1 MKKSFRKELFFKLQ
15 KEKKHFG
22 KEAAITL
29 IALVITIIILLI
41 LAGVTIATLTGD
53 NGIITKAS
61 QASEE
66 TKRTNAEEQVDI
78 AEVGSIGTDGKINI
92 DELNSNL
99 KQIEG
104 ITYKGK
110 VLSDINRIG
119 TLPAIVTIDGYEIVV
134 GSVPIPKGFYHVEGT
149 TVEEGFVI
157 SNVEGDDLNNS
168 KNGNQYVW
176 IPVDGILGEDGSIEE
191 VQNKEKVLLGR
202 YNFSNGGV
210 PMTYTGDCVEET
222 QEEHLSSGY
231 TNTVAKDIEDF
242 INSVKKNG
250 GYYIA
255 RFEASEG
262 ESSKAESKY
271 GKTIVSNI
279 TQNNAVIACQDLYDG
294 VNSDLMN
301 SYAWDTAIVF
311 IQKYGLE
318 NYSRQTTLNSKLQ
331 KSGES
336 GDIQCNI
343 YDMSSNCYEW
353 TTETYTKDTA
363 TPCTDRGGG
372 YDASIFYTSVRV
384 YTVMNAYSN
393 NSFRSILYF

>member
-1 MKKSFRKELFFKLQ
+1 MKESCRKEAFLKFQ
-15 KEKKHFG
+15 KEKKHCE
-22 KEAAITL
+22 KDKAITL

-41 LAGVTIATLTGD
+41 LAGITIATLTGD
-53 NGIITKAS
+53 SSIITKAR

-66 TKRTNAEEQVDI
+66 TKRVNAEEQVNI
-78 AEVGSIGTDGKINI
+78 AEIGSIGTDGKINI
-92 DELNSNL
+92 DNLNANL

-104 ITYKGK
+104 ITYKEK
-110 VLSDINRIG
+110 SLSDTNRIG
-119 TLPAIVTIDGYEIVV
+119 TLPATVTIDGYEIVV
-134 GSVPIPKGFYHVEGT
+134 GSVPIPNGFYHVEGT

-157 SNVEGDDLNNS
+157 SDVEGDDLNNL

-176 IPVDGILGEDGSIEE
+176 IPVDGILGEGGSIEE
-191 VQNKEKVLLGR
+191 VQNKEKILLGR
-202 YNFSNGGV
+202 YDFSSSGV

-222 QEEHLSSGY
+222 KEEHLASGY
-231 TNTVAKDIEDF
+231 TNTVAKDIKDF
-242 INSVKKNG
+242 ISSVKENG

-262 ESSKAESKY
+262 EFNKAESKY

-279 TQNNAVIACQDLYDG
+279 TQANASTACQDLYNG

-301 SYAWDTAIVF
+301 SYAWDTAILF

-353 TTETYTKDTA
+353 TTETYTKKTS

-372 YDASIFYTSVRV
+372 YDVSIFYTSIRA
-384 YTVMNAYSN
+384 YTVINAYSH
-393 NSFRSILYF
+393 NSFRSILYL